1 MPSFDFSLLSIA
13 VAATLA
19 IGTIAII
26 VVTWR
31 SAQASGTI
39 GQLLHR
45 TEKLPYHGEIDP
57 RRFADRDRD

>member
-1 MPSFDFSLLSIA
+1 MMPDISPT
-13 VAATLA
+13 TLA
-19 IGTIAII
+19 AASVFVIGAITI
-26 VVTWR
+26 VFLTWR
-31 SAQASGTI
+31 NAQPTGTI

>member
-1 MPSFDFSLLSIA
+1 MTPDISFLTI
-13 VAATLA
+13 AATA
-19 IGTIAII
+19 VFVFGAVTIIFL
-26 VVTWR
+26 TWR
-31 SAQASGTI
+31 NAQPTGTI

>member
-1 MPSFDFSLLSIA
+1 MLNTDMSLLTLA
-13 VAATLA
+13 VIATLL

-26 VVTWR
+26 FITWR
-31 SAQASGTI
+31 SVQASGSI
-39 GQLLHR
+39 GQMLHR

>member
-1 MPSFDFSLLSIA
+1 MLNFDMSFLTIT
-13 VAATLA
+13 VIATLA
-19 IGTIAII
+19 IGTIAI
-26 VVTWR
+26 VFLTWR
-31 SAQASGTI
+31 NAQATGSI

>member
-1 MPSFDFSLLSIA
+1 MPDISPM
-13 VAATLA
+13 TLA
-19 IGTIAII
+19 AGAVFAIGLITI
-26 VVTWR
+26 VFLTWR
-31 SAQASGTI
+31 NAQPTGTI

>member
-1 MPSFDFSLLSIA
+1 MLNFDLSFLTIT
-13 VAATLA
+13 VIATLA
-19 IGTIAII
+19 IGTIAI
-26 VVTWR
+26 VFLTWR
-31 SAQASGTI
+31 NAQATGSI

>member
-1 MPSFDFSLLSIA
+1 MLNFDLSFLTIA
-13 VAATLA
+13 VIATLA
-19 IGTIAII
+19 IGTIAI
-26 VVTWR
+26 VFLTWR
-31 SAQASGTI
+31 NAQATGSI